1 MSGKVIFIYLLGLG
15 RSRMVAGKPFFFKS
29 DHGRDMQGT
38 LPSRPSKQTGGRG
51 ILWFSLS
58 LHLLGLASSLGWE
71 RGWVGALPLLYSYWL
86 RTSGCCLGA
95 QEREWKEWAQN
106 KTVMWGRQ
114 TSYFKKENGK
124 LSKNCASKDNVS
136 KCTESPGVVAIRKN
150 EMTFL
155 YTQSNLIGVWCCT

>member
-1 MSGKVIFIYLLGLG
+1 MTKKDGNSFLFRVEKSSQTSQKAVLETVLGKVIFIYLLGLG

-71 RGWVGALPLLYSYWL
+71 RGWVGALPLLYSY
-86 RTSGCCLGA
+86 
-95 QEREWKEWAQN
+95 
-106 KTVMWGRQ
+106 
-114 TSYFKKENGK
+114 
-124 LSKNCASKDNVS
+124 
-136 KCTESPGVVAIRKN
+136 
-150 EMTFL
+150 
-155 YTQSNLIGVWCCT
+155 